1 MLERV
6 SPAGDTAPAAVIPG
20 ANVTRHG
27 FLTGSWPLGLPTE
40 GSFYRELARAVEDQ
54 GFDFLFS
61 GDHLFMYNPN
71 VDALVLLAAYG
82 GATRRLLLGTGVL
95 LPALREP
102 VVTAKQLASID
113 YLTGGRLIVGVGV
126 GGEIEAEWRAMQVPR
141 EQRGARTD
149 EALDLMRAFWSDE
162 PLEFD
167 GRFRQVH
174 GVTGS
179 PATATAG
186 GPPIWIGGRSDK
198 ALERA
203 ARFDGWCAY
212 SCSLGRMRRSI
223 DAIGEL
229 RRGDM
234 SDYRISYLI
243 FTYVADSHEQARE
256 MAARVLG
263 RRYHQ
268 DFEHL
273 LDALCA
279 VGTPEH
285 VAERLAAYR
294 EAGVQDFLFVPQCPW
309 QEYGEQVQRMAEII
323 GTDRAVP
330 EAKEAR
336 HE

>member
-1 MLERV
+1 M
-6 SPAGDTAPAAVIPG
+6 SPAGDIAPAALIPE
-20 ANVTRHG
+20 ADVSRYG
-27 FLTGSWPLGLPTE
+27 FLTGSWPLGLPPE
-40 GSFYRELARAVEDQ
+40 GNFYRELAIAVEER

-61 GDHLFMYNPN
+61 GDHLFMHNPN
-71 VDALVLLAAYG
+71 VDPLVLLAAYG
-82 GATRRLLLGTGVL
+82 AATRRLLLGTGVL

-141 EQRGARTD
+141 GQRGARTD
-149 EALDLMRAFWSDE
+149 EALGLMRAFWSDE
-162 PLEFD
+162 PINFD

-179 PATATAG
+179 PATATPG

-203 ARFDGWCAY
+203 SRFDGWCAY
-212 SCSLGRMRRSI
+212 SCSLRRIRRSI
-223 DAIGEL
+223 DAISE
-229 RRGDM
+229 RRHGDM
-234 SDYRISYLI
+234 SGYRISYLI

-263 RRYHQ
+263 RRYQQ
-268 DFEHL
+268 DFEGL

-279 VGTPEH
+279 VGCADY
-285 VAERLAAYR
+285 VSERLAAYR

-309 QEYGEQVQRMAEII
+309 QEYGEQVQLMAEIL
-323 GTDRAVP
+323 GADRDVP
-330 EAKEAR
+330 KPKEATY
-336 HE
+336 E